1 MDSKSSSAEDVADA
15 LLYELTWSRS
25 LLWVELAL
33 LDGVGDIDFL
43 LPLQFMSNP
52 LKDEGDPPLERDN
65 GRSDREVRRFGG
77 ASKEKPGWF
86 DCQPWSFGEDDLWLA
101 LTGELPLLP
110 FETGSLELVLILLE
124 AGLGDLRGGVNVL
137 EVGVED
143 LCDSV
148 AGCKVSGGLHRE
160 DEFDDLVLV
169 NTVLLHERGEGLSLL
184 GLALLLLD
192 LRVFSICVKSERRHS
207 HLIGRSCQLKILN
220 TRNLSWGKHS
230 RLMTSKLTS
239 A

>member
-1 MDSKSSSAEDVADA
+1 MDSKSSSAEDDADA

-33 LDGVGDIDFL
+33 LDGVGDIDCL

-137 EVGVED
+137 EAGVED
-143 LCDSV
+143 LRDGV

-230 RLMTSKLTS
+230 RWMTSKLIL